1 MRDAKN
7 TFIHHDSSKNVEY
20 KILTSTTH
28 ISNRLQSTVGSDFSL
43 FIHPFHL
50 PSLYSRHPIVIIIS
64 ATKWTLA
71 VKRHYP
77 MKQATL
83 GFQQFS
89 IQVCDP
95 RMGCCHI
102 GDLSSE
108 SGHWTSG
115 DFERLWAIVRTLD
128 WHFAVDRWPSVSKMN
143 LLTFIRLVRP
153 RAYHLLSRQHLPFT
167 STRKHDAKRQDFR
180 RSLPESFP
188 NFGVQLKMCKTLRCM
203 RDCIHRRRPSTPS
216 LLDWWMP
223 EPYKSPKI
231 RNLTCISRFPS

>member
-1 MRDAKN
+1 MSHRSHTGLAFPSRSRPV
-7 TFIHHDSSKNVEY
+7 TVCVE
-20 KILTSTTH
+20 
-28 ISNRLQSTVGSDFSL
+28 DE
-43 FIHPFHL
+43 
-50 PSLYSRHPIVIIIS
+50 PS
-64 ATKWTLA
+64 
-71 VKRHYP
+71 
-77 MKQATL
+77 
-83 GFQQFS
+83 
-89 IQVCDP
+89 
-95 RMGCCHI
+95 
-102 GDLSSE
+102 
-108 SGHWTSG
+108 
-115 DFERLWAIVRTLD
+115 
-128 WHFAVDRWPSVSKMN
+128 MN

-180 RSLPESFP
+180 ISLPESFP